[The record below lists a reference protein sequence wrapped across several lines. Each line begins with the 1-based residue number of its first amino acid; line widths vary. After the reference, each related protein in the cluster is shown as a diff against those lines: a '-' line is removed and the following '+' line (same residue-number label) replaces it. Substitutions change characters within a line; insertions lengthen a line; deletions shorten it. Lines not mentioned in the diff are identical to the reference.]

1 VDAAA
6 QRLAGVAQVTP
17 LQRSDRLSARVGAE
31 VLLKREDLQP
41 VRSYKLRGAFN
52 FLVQADAESRGSG
65 VVCASAGNHAQGVA
79 LACAQL
85 GVKGRVYLPRT
96 TPRQKRERIAWLGG
110 AAVEVQLVGDTYDEA
125 LAACIADSAQTGALV
140 VPAFDAEA
148 TIAGQGTVAREV
160 VGQLGSRPDLFVVPV
175 GGGGLLAG
183 CVTWLGDGARVVG
196 VEPAGAPSMTAALA
210 AGQPVRL
217 DELDSFVDG
226 AALRQVGALTHS
238 IIAAAGTPVRTVSE
252 GALCSELLA
261 LYQSEGIIAE
271 PAGALA
277 TTALAE
283 IDIAAG
289 STVVC
294 VISGG
299 NNDVSRYGEILE
311 RSLVHE
317 GLKHYFLVDFPQ
329 EPGALR
335 RFLDEVL
342 GPDDDITR
350 FEYVKRNNRDTG
362 PALVGIELARRDD
375 LTGLIARMDDSP
387 LAVQHLEPGSPLP
400 PNASPGAFSLSECT
414 RRCVAGTRAGDTAR
428 TRLGRTPP
436 PSPSTC
442 EREVGLHEVARRA
455 VTDVGRIASLR

>member
-1 VDAAA
+1 MITRADVDAAA
-6 QRLAGVAQVTP
+6 ERLVGVAALTP
-17 LQRSDRLSARVGAE
+17 LQRSDRLSALLGVE

-52 FLVQADAESRGSG
+52 FLVQASAEQLGAG

-110 AAVEVQLVGDTYDEA
+110 AAVEIRLVGDTYDEA
-125 LAACIADSAQTGALV
+125 LAAAVADSVETGALI
-140 VPAFDAEA
+140 VPAFDADA
-148 TIAGQGTVAREV
+148 TMAGQGTVAREV
-160 VGQLGSRPDLFVVPV
+160 VDQLGCTPDVFVVPV

-183 CVTWLGDGARVVG
+183 CVTWLGDTTRVIG

-226 AALRQVGALTHS
+226 AALRQVGTATFAV
-238 IIAAAGTPVRTVSE
+238 IAGAGTQVMTVSE

-261 LYQSEGIIAE
+261 LYQSDGIIAE

-277 TTALAE
+277 TTALLQL
-283 IDIAAG
+283 DIAPG

-294 VISGG
+294 VVSGG

-317 GLKHYFLVDFPQ
+317 GLKHYFLVEFPQ

-362 PALVGIELARRDD
+362 PALVGVELARRND
-375 LTGLIARMDDSP
+375 LGPLLARMADSP
-387 LAVQHLEPGSPLP
+387 LQVQHLEPGSPLY
-400 PNASPGAFSLSECT
+400 SF
-414 RRCVAGTRAGDTAR
+414 VA
-428 TRLGRTPP
+428 
-436 PSPSTC
+436 
-442 EREVGLHEVARRA
+442 
-455 VTDVGRIASLR
+455 

>member
-1 VDAAA
+1 MITRADIDAAA
-6 QRLAGVAQVTP
+6 KRLVGVAEVTP
-17 LQRSDRLSARVGAE
+17 LQRSDRLSTQVGAE

-52 FLVQADAESRGSG
+52 FLVQADADALAAG

-79 LACAQL
+79 LACKQL
-85 GVKGRVYLPRT
+85 GVRGRVFLPRT

-110 AAVEVQLVGDTYDEA
+110 AAVQIQLVGDTYDEA
-125 LAACIADSAQTGALV
+125 LAACAADSAVTGALV

-148 TIAGQGTVAREV
+148 TIAGQATVAREV
-160 VGQLGSRPDLFVVPV
+160 VGQLGSAPDLFVVPV

-183 CVTWLGDGARVVG
+183 CVSWLDDSTCVVG
-196 VEPAGAPSMTAALA
+196 VEPAGAPSMTAALS
-210 AGQPVRL
+210 AGHPVRL
-217 DELDSFVDG
+217 DALDSFVDG
-226 AALRQVGALTHS
+226 AALRQVGTLTHR
-238 IIAAAGTPVRTVSE
+238 IIAAAGARVTTVSE

-277 TTALAE
+277 TAALGE
-283 IDIAAG
+283 LTIEPG

-294 VISGG
+294 VVSGG

-375 LTGLIARMDDSP
+375 LHLLLGRMADSP
-387 LAVQHLEPGSPLP
+387 LLVQHLEPGSPLY
-400 PNASPGAFSLSECT
+400 SF
-414 RRCVAGTRAGDTAR
+414 VA
-428 TRLGRTPP
+428 
-436 PSPSTC
+436 
-442 EREVGLHEVARRA
+442 
-455 VTDVGRIASLR
+455 